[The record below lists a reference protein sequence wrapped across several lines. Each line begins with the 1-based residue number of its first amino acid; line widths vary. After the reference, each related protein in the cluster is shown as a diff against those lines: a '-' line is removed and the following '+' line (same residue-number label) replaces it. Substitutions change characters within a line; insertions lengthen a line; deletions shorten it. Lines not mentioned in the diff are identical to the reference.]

1 MADNRPNV
9 VIVGAGIGG
18 LAAAIALKNAGLEVL
33 VLERVAQLKPV
44 GSGITLQTNALQAL
58 DYIGLSESVRQ
69 NGAELTHA
77 MFCLEDGKQILEADM
92 ARFADEL
99 GQPTVCIHRGILQW
113 LLLNK
118 LGRRHV
124 RAGVRLLRITQDRDA
139 VRLDL
144 SGGERIIADAV
155 IGADGIRSF
164 VRSQLWGQIE
174 LRHAGY
180 TSWRGV
186 CRNDGLVAPGEAN
199 ETWGTARRFGFMPMD
214 DERLYWFATES
225 ALPDSKEHDSTQSAM
240 VRRFGSWHGPIGQ
253 IVRLTPSTEI
263 LQTDVYEL
271 PRLKAWGH
279 GRITL
284 LGDAAH
290 AMTPNLGQGGGMALE
305 DAVVLA
311 EAYRGKPTVKDW
323 FLDFAHRRKRR
334 TRAIADE
341 SRRLGALAQGRTA
354 VSRFIRNRLLPLI
367 PGAMHDAHMRQLLK
381 FSGLP
386 ALPSR

>member
-1 MADNRPNV
+1 MDEKRPKV

-18 LAAAIALKNAGLEVL
+18 LAAAIALKNAGSEVL
-33 VLERVAQLKPV
+33 VLERVPRLKPI

-58 DYIGLSESVRQ
+58 DSIGLSESVRR

-77 MFCLEDGKQILEADM
+77 TFCLDNGKQILDADM
-92 ARFADEL
+92 ARFAAEL

-124 RAGVRLLRITQDRDA
+124 RTGVSVRRITQDQDA
-139 VRLDL
+139 VSLDL
-144 SGGERIIADAV
+144 SGGEKIIADAV

-164 VRSQLWGQIE
+164 VRNQLWGQIQ

-180 TSWRGV
+180 TSWRGI

-199 ETWGTARRFGFMPMD
+199 ETWGTAKRFGFMPMD

-225 ALPDSKEHDSTQSAM
+225 TLPGSQEHDSSRSAM
-240 VRRFGSWHGPIGQ
+240 VGRFGSWQGPIGE
-253 IVRLTPSTEI
+253 IVRRTRSPEI
-263 LQTDVYEL
+263 LQTEVYEL
-271 PRLKAWGH
+271 PRLKSWGQ

-311 EAYRGKPTVKDW
+311 EAYQRAPTVAEW
-323 FLDFAHRRKRR
+323 FLDFARRRKCR

-341 SRRLGALAQGRTA
+341 SRRLGSLAQGETA
-354 VSRFIRNRLLPLI
+354 IGRFVRNRLLPLI
-367 PGAMHDAHMRQLLK
+367 PAAMHDAHMRQLLN
-381 FSGLP
+381 FNS
-386 ALPSR
+386 ALALL